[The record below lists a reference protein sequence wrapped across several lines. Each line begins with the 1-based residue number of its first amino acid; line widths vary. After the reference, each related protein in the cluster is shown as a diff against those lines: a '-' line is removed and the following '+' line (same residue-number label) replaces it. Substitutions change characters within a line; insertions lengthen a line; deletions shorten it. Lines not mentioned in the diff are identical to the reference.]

1 MAAFFFPGSRSRPA
15 WWVDVT
21 TEGTTATP
29 QSVGDGS
36 APYTGWPVIPD
47 AGSARRRKSIRG
59 RRGTPHIATI
69 SITSLTDMVTVLLV
83 YLLKTFA
90 TSPIEVTDSSLE
102 LPVSVCRPVAGSGM
116 KEREGGPP
124 PRDGCGEIQETT
136 IVMVTGPKKGRTAR
150 IAVNSDAVLELD
162 ASTYRV
168 PENLKDPESGGWV
181 IAPLREA
188 LKRAKEAK
196 EISALREGKTFDGKV
211 VILADKDTPY
221 RVLSEVLVTCGE
233 SGFADFRFA
242 VIKLD

>member
-1 MAAFFFPGSRSRPA
+1 
-15 WWVDVT
+15 
-21 TEGTTATP
+21 
-29 QSVGDGS
+29 
-36 APYTGWPVIPD
+36 
-47 AGSARRRKSIRG
+47 
-59 RRGTPHIATI
+59 
-69 SITSLTDMVTVLLV
+69 
-83 YLLKTFA
+83 
-90 TSPIEVTDSSLE
+90 
-102 LPVSVCRPVAGSGM
+102 
-116 KEREGGPP
+116 
-124 PRDGCGEIQETT
+124 
-136 IVMVTGPKKGRTAR
+136 MVTGPQKGRTAR